1 MAEKEHLARLK
12 QGVEAWDRWREENPD
27 LKPDLSDAKLERA
40 NLGGADLSGVDLYGA
55 ILRVVSQKILAT
67 LLVE

>member
-40 NLGGADLSGVDLYGA
+40 GCVAKNSSHAISGVN
-55 ILRVVSQKILAT
+55 RSQSLKFFYYA
-67 LLVE
+67 